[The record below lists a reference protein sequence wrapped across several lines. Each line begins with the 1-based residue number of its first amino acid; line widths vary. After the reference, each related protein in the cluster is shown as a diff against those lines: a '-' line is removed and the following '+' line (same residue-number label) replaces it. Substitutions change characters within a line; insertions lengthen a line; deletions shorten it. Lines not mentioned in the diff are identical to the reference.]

1 MFNKKIFLLIGIFL
15 LVFTP
20 TVIALRVNFGAE
32 VGEFTINTWTNLTE
46 LNQMED
52 LFNSL
57 FSAKT
62 TDDLTQ
68 GSSNLYDD
76 TDWNKTYADTL
87 YSTIDEPLWTANFTA
102 YNSSW
107 SSTYNASYVPYT
119 GATQNVDLGANN
131 LSVDGSTLFV
141 DTSTNRVGI
150 GTATPNKEI
159 HIFKDAST
167 SVGIRMEN
175 KDTTN
180 GGVLIGFD
188 NGEDMFLY
196 NYGIRGINFGTRGLE
211 RMRIAHDGNV
221 GIGTSTPQN
230 TLNVLGDF
238 NQTGGNSTIDM
249 IYAEAWGKDIGD
261 VIISDANVYYPITNL
276 TQGLINGMSGNN
288 ENLTVI
294 FDGVYKIVAHWSFS
308 GTANNE
314 YHISIDVNGV
324 QQDKCHAERKIG
336 TGGDVGSASFTCLY
350 DFNIGDKVRMVIENA
365 DAGNDATI
373 HSINTNMVRIG
384 N

>member
-175 KDTTN
+175 NDTTN

-188 NGEDMFLY
+188 NGEDMLLY

-211 RMRIAHDGNV
+211 RMRIAHDGKV
-221 GIGTSTPQN
+221 GIGTISPN
-230 TLNVLGDF
+230 EKLEVAGKVRV
-238 NQTGGNSTIDM
+238 TGSSNAFQLYRDGSSQSGYIQFYDTDGGL
-249 IYAEAWGKDIGD
+249 AEALIGYTGANDNFYIQQSNNAPMYLRTNSATRLTILADGKVG
-261 VIISDANVYYPITNL
+261 
-276 TQGLINGMSGNN
+276 
-288 ENLTVI
+288 
-294 FDGVYKIVAHWSFS
+294 
-308 GTANNE
+308 
-314 YHISIDVNGV
+314 
-324 QQDKCHAERKIG
+324 IG
-336 TGGDVGSASFTCLY
+336 TTTPNAKLDINSDKIIIQNSKTPSSASDTGTTGSIAWDSSYIYICT
-350 DFNIGDKVRMVIENA
+350 
-365 DAGNDATI
+365 ATDTWKRTAI
-373 HSINTNMVRIG
+373 ATW
-384 N
+384 

>member
-1 MFNKKIFLLIGIFL
+1 MGGRGSGRRPDPVKM
-15 LVFTP
+15 FTP
-20 TVIALRVNFGAE
+20 QRANIAQQSGLQPFELPNLSAVKGDGEVAQDIKSKYVNVTGDTMTGALLLPD
-32 VGEFTINTWTNLTE
+32 GSAAAP
-46 LNQMED
+46 
-52 LFNSL
+52 SL
-57 FSAKT
+57 SFS
-62 TDDLTQ
+62 
-68 GSSNLYDD
+68 SD
-76 TDWNKTYADTL
+76 TDTGMGRAAAD
-87 YSTIDEPLWTANFTA
+87 
-102 YNSSW
+102 
-107 SSTYNASYVPYT
+107 
-119 GATQNVDLGANN
+119 Q
-131 LSVDGSTLFV
+131 LSLIAGGVEGMRIVEADGKV
-141 DTSTNRVGI
+141 KIGI
-150 GTATPNKEI
+150 GTATPNKEL
-159 HIFKDAST
+159 HIYKDAST